1 MPDRKYD
8 RLFVTPVIPYQQG
21 SLEIDEVALRK
32 LLRYFLSAKF
42 VDAGGALII
51 NPVAG
56 EIFFLSRQ
64 ERRRV
69 VEIAVEE
76 TKHKV
81 PIIAG
86 AIDWTTKE
94 TVEIAKDAK
103 AAGADGIFLV
113 PPSGPTDITLG
124 WDPLRHP
131 EIWTDMIKEI
141 DDEVH
146 LPMIAHPTAP
156 SAAGSSG
163 GFPLESTLKVCR
175 AFPNIVG
182 WKMTYKYEDYLR
194 VAQGL
199 RSLEHHVAILGA
211 SSGYFQEYLANGLF
225 DGTATG
231 GWNYALEPMVDHIQA
246 WRDGNIA
253 EANRLWPS
261 LKRLHGYVHQDKT
274 HHHLRY
280 KIAAWLRGLIP
291 SPFMRPPMPRPEK
304 DETMM
309 LRDFLK
315 NAGLD
320 VISDREVEDGLRNMP
335 DDLKPRRLKAVA
347 S

>member
-1 MPDRKYD
+1 MPDRQYD
-8 RLFVTPVIPYQQG
+8 RLFVTPVVPYKQG
-21 SLEIDEVALRK
+21 SLDIDEAALRK
-32 LLRYFLSAKF
+32 FLRYFLSAKF
-42 VDAGGALII
+42 VDAGGAIII

-64 ERRRV
+64 ERKRV

-76 TKHKV
+76 ANHRV

-86 AIDWTTKE
+86 AIEWTTKD

-113 PPSGPTDITLG
+113 PASGPTDITLG

-131 EIWTDMIKEI
+131 EIWMDMIRAI
-141 DDEVH
+141 DEEVG
-146 LPMIAHPTAP
+146 LPMVAHPTAP
-156 SAAGSSG
+156 ASSGCAG
-163 GFPLESTLKVCR
+163 GFPLDSTLKVCR

-199 RSLEHHVAILGA
+199 RSLDHHVAILGA

-231 GWNYALEPMVDHIQA
+231 GWNYALEPMVDHIVA
-246 WRDGNIA
+246 WRSGNIA
-253 EANRLWPS
+253 EANRLWPT
-261 LKRLHGYVHQDKT
+261 LKRLHGFVHQDKT

-280 KIAAWLRGLIP
+280 KLAAWLRGLIP
-291 SPFMRPPMPRPEK
+291 SPFMRPPMPCPEK
-304 DETMM
+304 EETMM
-309 LRDFLK
+309 LRDLLK
-315 NAGLD
+315 NIGFQ
-320 VISDREVEDGLRNMP
+320 VISDREIDEGLNNVP
-335 DDLKPRRLKAVA
+335 QELKARPLKA
-347 S
+347 AAR

>member
-1 MPDRKYD
+1 MAKKEYD
-8 RLFVTPVIPYQQG
+8 RLFVTPVIPYAKG
-21 SLEIDEVALRK
+21 SLDIDEAALRNF
-32 LLRYFLSAKF
+32 LRYFLSPRF
-42 VDAGGALII
+42 VDAGGAIII

-64 ERRRV
+64 EKKRV
-69 VEIAVEE
+69 VQIAVEE
-76 TKHKV
+76 AKGRV

-86 AIDWTTKE
+86 AIDWTTKD

-103 AAGADGIFLV
+103 EAGADGIFLV

-131 EIWTDMIKEI
+131 EIWTDLIQEI
-141 DDEVH
+141 NDEVG
-146 LPMIAHPTAP
+146 LPMVAHPTAP

-211 SSGYFQEYLANGLF
+211 SSGYFHEYLANGLF

-231 GWNYALEPMVDHIQA
+231 GWNYALEPMVDHIEA
-246 WRDGNIA
+246 WRSGNLG
-253 EANRLWPS
+253 EANRVWPA
-261 LKRLHGYVHQDKT
+261 LKKLHGYVHHDKT

-291 SPFMRPPMPRPEK
+291 SPYMRPPMPSPQK

-309 LRDFLK
+309 LRDLLK
-315 NAGLD
+315 NAGLK
-320 VISDREVEDGLRNMP
+320 VISDKEIDEGLRNVP
-335 DDLKPRRLKAVA
+335 RDLQKRPLKAIA
-347 S
+347 I